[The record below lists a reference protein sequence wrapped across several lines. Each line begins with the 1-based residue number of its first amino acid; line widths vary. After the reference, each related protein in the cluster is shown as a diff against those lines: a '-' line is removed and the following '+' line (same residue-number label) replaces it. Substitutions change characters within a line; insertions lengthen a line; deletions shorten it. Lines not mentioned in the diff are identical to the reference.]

1 MPDAT
6 SSAIYIVSDACISFS
21 EALLSYRSAVIT
33 PAEAQSTGQ
42 DLFTWFQGE
51 GAVTDANAPLAKR
64 SVDFGI
70 LTLKQSNLQS
80 AADVVELIQDTYTHY
95 AT

>member
-1 MPDAT
+1 MSDAT
-6 SSAIYIVSDACISFS
+6 ATPNYIVSDACISFS
-21 EALLSYRSAVIT
+21 EALILYRSAVLT
-33 PAEAQSTGQ
+33 PGDAQSTGQ
-42 DLFTWFQGE
+42 DLFAWFQSE

-70 LTLKQSNLQS
+70 LTLKQSTLQS
-80 AADVVELIQDTYTHY
+80 AADVVELIQQTYLRY